1 MPYLIF
7 LNKGY
12 NMTTFSLNK
21 KKKKLIKI
29 SFEEEGKKKYLV
41 STTLLRCQHA
51 LIAIIGNVDGTEEE
65 IIKQTY
71 KFLADE
77 SQINEFLESISNAKI
92 LNELEDQLDY
102 DLKVAICDEVLKQ
115 MGELAQGK

>member
-1 MPYLIF
+1 
-7 LNKGY
+7 
-12 NMTTFSLNK
+12 MTTFSLNK
-21 KKKKLIKI
+21 KKKKMIKI
-29 SFEEEGKKKYLV
+29 DFEVDGSKTKKYLV

-51 LIAIIGNVDGTEEE
+51 MIAIIGTVDGNEEE

-92 LNELEDQLDY
+92 LKELEDQLDY
-102 DLKVAICDEVLKQ
+102 DLKVAICAEVLKQ